1 LAILESLGGQSIT
14 NLNVEADQ
22 HHLKHGGNPRGH
34 GFFAGDR
41 AEQFGTCGIWVLI
54 AYTALRNI
62 WSAASRPF
70 WYDELCTV
78 GVARPASIS
87 GLWNAFRGAK
97 DSNPPLFYLIEHI
110 ARKLTG
116 NELVAYRLP
125 SIAAFGCVLWC
136 IFAVIRKGNDSAV
149 GFVCSSALLLTP
161 LYRPYA
167 IEARP
172 YGMVVACIAVALF
185 CYQRAPRWPWML
197 LMAISFATAESLH
210 FYALF
215 GFVPFAV
222 SEAALFFRTRQLR
235 LSVWFALGLGLVP
248 LAVSW
253 PQLKSLKEFYGAHF
267 WALPSLAR
275 TASAYALFLKTFAP
289 IAVAIVVVLSIVAL
303 RTMSEEPRDSSHEH
317 WLGFALLGVPVV
329 AFIAIKIAHGGF
341 VERYVLLAILGVPL
355 TLAYTLRM
363 FGKRSVAL
371 LAVFV
376 LVGVALQE
384 GYFWKAESGAFGSFV
399 SPADSAERL
408 ASSSA
413 SNYLP
418 IVISDGHDYVP
429 IAYYATSEWRK
440 RFVAVVDPEK
450 SAVYS
455 GSDSLDKQLADLQCC
470 LPLHVYDFADFARDN
485 PRFLLYS
492 GGGEWDWWPDSLLDD
507 GYSLQVLS
515 AEKNHR
521 LYLASLKE
529 ESR

>member
-1 LAILESLGGQSIT
+1 
-14 NLNVEADQ
+14 VEADQ
-22 HHLKHGGNPRGH
+22 HHLKHDGNPRGR
-34 GFFAGDR
+34 GFFADER
-41 AEQFGTCGIWVLI
+41 AERFGTWGIWVLI

-78 GVARPASIS
+78 AVASPASVS
-87 GLWNAFRGAK
+87 GLWNAFKGAK

-110 ARKLTG
+110 ARKLSG

-125 SIAAFGCVLWC
+125 SIVAFCCVLWC
-136 IFAVIRKGNDSAV
+136 IFAVIRKRNDSSIALA
-149 GFVCSSALLLTP
+149 CTSALLLTP

-172 YGMVVACIAVALF
+172 YSMVVACIAIALF

-197 LMAISFATAESLH
+197 LMAISYATAESLH

-222 SEAALFFRTRQLR
+222 SEAALFFRMRQLR

-248 LAVSW
+248 LALSW
-253 PQLKSLKEFYGAHF
+253 PQLQSLKEFYGAHF
-267 WALPSLAR
+267 WALPSLVR

-303 RTMSEEPRDSSHEH
+303 RTMSEKPRDFSHEH
-317 WLGFALLGVPVV
+317 WLGVALLGVPVV
-329 AFIAIKIAHGGF
+329 AFIAIKLAHGGF

-363 FGKRSVAL
+363 FGQRCVAL
-371 LAVFV
+371 FAVFV

-384 GYFWKAESGAFGSFV
+384 GYFWKAESAAFGSFV
-399 SPADSAERL
+399 SPADSVERL
-408 ASSSA
+408 ASA
-413 SNYLP
+413 STSNDLP

-429 IAYYATSEWRK
+429 IAYYATSDWRK

-450 SAVYS
+450 SILYN
-455 GSDSLDKQLADLQCC
+455 GSDSLDKQLAELQCC
-470 LPLHVYDFADFARDN
+470 LPLHVSNFADFARDN
-485 PRFLLYS
+485 PSFLLYS
-492 GGGEWDWWPDSLLDD
+492 GGGDWDWWAYRLLDD
-507 GYSLQVLS
+507 GYSLRVLS

-521 LYLASLKE
+521 LYLAGMKDK
-529 ESR
+529 SR